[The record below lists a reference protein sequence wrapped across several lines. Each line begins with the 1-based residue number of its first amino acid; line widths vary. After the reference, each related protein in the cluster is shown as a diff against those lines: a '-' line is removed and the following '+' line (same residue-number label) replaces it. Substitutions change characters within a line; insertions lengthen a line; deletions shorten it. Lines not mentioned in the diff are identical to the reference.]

1 VTEPRPIEPLAP
13 GSVSLRLYPHNDL
26 PAGEVVEELRRQ
38 VRAAETVGFDGVMVS
53 EHHGGFAGY
62 LPNPIQTAGFLLEAT
77 DAVWVAPAPVLLPLR
92 PVALVA
98 EELAWLAARHP
109 GRVGLGVAAGALPL
123 DFTVMDLDVDDAV
136 ARFKAD
142 LPRVVAM
149 LRGEDL
155 GELGGDPALR
165 ACVARPVPVLSAAVS
180 PAAGRRAASFGAG
193 ILLESMSTLER
204 QRAVVDAFRDAGGI
218 EPCVVIRRVWLGTPP
233 AASIS
238 AQRAVYESYSPATA
252 QQHWA
257 EQNVLV
263 DEDPDT
269 LVARVV
275 DSVRAVDGDA
285 VNLRVHLPDVAPD
298 QIRDQIA
305 ALGAAVVPAVRDAI
319 SR

>member
-1 VTEPRPIEPLAP
+1 VTRPFAPRSI
-13 GSVSLRLYPHNDL
+13 SLRLYPHNEL
-26 PAGEVVEELRRQ
+26 PAAEVVEELRRQ
-38 VRAAETVGFDGVMVS
+38 ARAAEAAGFDGVMVS

-62 LPNPIQTAGFLLEAT
+62 LPNPIQTAGFLLDAT
-77 DAVWVAPAPVLLPLR
+77 EGPWVAPAPVLLPLR
-92 PVALVA
+92 PAALVA

-123 DFTVMDLDVDDAV
+123 DFSVMDLDVDDAV
-136 ARFKAD
+136 PRFKAD
-142 LPRVVAM
+142 LPRVAAM

-165 ACVARPVPVLSAAVS
+165 ACAAQPVPVLSAAVS
-180 PAAGRRAASFGAG
+180 PAAGRRAASVGAG

-204 QRAVVDAFRDAGGI
+204 QRAVVDAFRGAGGV

-233 AASIS
+233 AAAIR

-263 DEDPDT
+263 DDDPDA

-285 VNLRVHLPDVAPD
+285 VNLRVHLPDVSPA
-298 QIRDQIA
+298 QIRDQITQ
-305 ALGAAVVPAVRDAI
+305 LGVAVVPAVRGAI

>member
-1 VTEPRPIEPLAP
+1 VTDPFAP

-26 PAGEVVEELRRQ
+26 PAREVVDELRRQ
-38 VRAAETVGFDGVMVS
+38 ARAAETAGFDGVMVS

-62 LPNPIQTAGFLLEAT
+62 LPNPIQTGGFLLEAT

-136 ARFKAD
+136 PRFKAD
-142 LPRVVAM
+142 LPRVAAM

-155 GELGGDPALR
+155 GELGGDPALS
-165 ACVARPVPVLSAAVS
+165 ACAARPVPVLSAAVS
-180 PAAGRRAASFGAG
+180 PAAGRRAASVGAG

-233 AASIS
+233 AASIR

-257 EQNVLV
+257 DQNVLV
-263 DEDPDT
+263 DEDADT
-269 LVARVV
+269 LVARIVE
-275 DSVRAVDGDA
+275 SVRAVDGDA